1 MDTTIRRT
9 FGIFLL
15 IVGSAATHNRLDARL
30 DAQTTAYSITDL
42 GTLGGDSSEAFGLN
56 NLGDV
61 VGAGTTA
68 AGATHAFLYRN
79 GETFDLGT
87 LPGGSSSY
95 ATAINDRGDIVGY
108 GGINGFGPP
117 FREFTQGFVFQNGAM
132 RPVGALYCPCTFNVR
147 YGTSQAFAV
156 SSAGLVIG
164 DSQTNRQT
172 FRGAF
177 MWHGSEMRELDFDG
191 ALLDDAHAY
200 GVNDI
205 QEIVGDDGTHAFLTH
220 DGVSR
225 DLGVLPGSTTSSA
238 RAVNNKGQVVG
249 RSANPAGT
257 PRGFL
262 WDLGRMRDLGTLAG
276 DAASEALDVNDAS
289 DVVGRSGSTD
299 LTTARAAL
307 WRDGMAIDLTSLA
320 GAPGWTLTN
329 AKAINDLGQIAGVGL
344 HNGRVRAFLLTPQRS
359 SGAAV
364 ARSTGGALARSA
376 RAALTR

>member
-9 FGIFLL
+9 IGIFLL
-15 IVGSAATHNRLDARL
+15 IVGSAATHNRLAARL
-30 DAQTTAYSITDL
+30 DAQTAAYSIADL

-79 GETFDLGT
+79 GDTFDLGT

-108 GGINGFGPP
+108 GGINSFGPP

-132 RPVGALYCPCTFNVR
+132 RAIGALYCPCTFNVR
-147 YGTSQAFAV
+147 YGTSMAFAV
-156 SSAGLVIG
+156 SNAGLVFG

-172 FRGAF
+172 YRGAF
-177 MWHGSEMRELDFDG
+177 VWQDATMRELDFDG

-205 QEIVGDDGTHAFLTH
+205 HEVVGDDGTHAFLMH
-220 DGVSR
+220 EGASR
-225 DLGVLPGSTTSSA
+225 DLGVLPGHATSSA

-249 RSANPAGT
+249 RSSDASGT

-289 DVVGRSGSTD
+289 DVVGRSGSAD
-299 LTTARAAL
+299 WTTTRAVL
-307 WRDGMAIDLTSLA
+307 WRGGVAIDLTALA
-320 GAPGWTLTN
+320 GAADWILTN
-329 AKAINDLGQIAGVGL
+329 ATAINDLGQIAGVGM
-344 HNGRVRAFLLTPQRS
+344 HNGRPRAFLLT
-359 SGAAV
+359 
-364 ARSTGGALARSA
+364 AR
-376 RAALTR
+376 